1 MEDRRTLIADS
12 AIEVVARD
20 GVRAL
25 THRAV
30 DSEAGLPSGS
40 TSYYCRTRSQLIG
53 LTVDR
58 LTALLRGY
66 VEVSGIQ
73 DLRSSDADDVL
84 TTLTDMI
91 AGLLADYRGELAARW
106 ALVVELTGELDTT
119 DLVASLLD
127 PSDLSGALESAG
139 LRHPDTAALDLLT
152 VFEGLLWERTVG
164 RLAGAELDA
173 ERDADLLGSVL
184 ARHEHRGARNLFGLR
199 R

>member
-1 MEDRRTLIADS
+1 MLIADS

-40 TSYYCRTRSQLIG
+40 TSYYCRTRAQLLS

-58 LTALLRGY
+58 LTSLLRGF

-73 DLRSSDADDVL
+73 ELASGDADDVPEAL
-84 TTLTDMI
+84 TRMI
-91 AGLLADYRGELAARW
+91 DGLLADYRGELAARA
-106 ALVVELTGELDTT
+106 ALIVELAGKEDTT
-119 DLVASLLD
+119 DLVAALLD
-127 PSDLSGALESAG
+127 PSDLVGALDAAG
-139 LRHPDTAALDLLT
+139 LRDPAAVALDLLT

-164 RLAGAELDA
+164 RLAGAEIDLKHDA
-173 ERDADLLGSVL
+173 EVLGAVL
-184 ARHEHRGARNLFGLR
+184 GRHEHRGPRNLFGLR

>member
-1 MEDRRTLIADS
+1 MLIADS

-40 TSYYCRTRSQLIG
+40 TSYYCRTRAQLLA

-58 LTALLRGY
+58 LTSLLRGF

-73 DLRSSDADDVL
+73 ELDASDVGDVL
-84 TTLTDMI
+84 ATLTRMI
-91 AGLLADYRGELAARW
+91 DGLLADYRGELAARS
-106 ALVVELTGELDTT
+106 ALIVELSGKDDTS
-119 DLVASLLD
+119 DLVAALLD
-127 PSDLSGALESAG
+127 PSDLVGALDAAG
-139 LRHPDTAALDLLT
+139 LREPVAASRDLLT
-152 VFEGLLWERTVG
+152 VYEGLLWERTVG
-164 RLAGAELDA
+164 RLAGAEVDQKHDA
-173 ERDADLLGSVL
+173 EVLGAVL
-184 ARHEHRGARNLFGLR
+184 ARHEQRGPRSLFGLR

>member
-1 MEDRRTLIADS
+1 MLIADS

-40 TSYYCRTRSQLIG
+40 TSYYCRTRAQLLT

-58 LTALLRGY
+58 LTSLLRGF

-73 DLRSSDADDVL
+73 ELVSADADDVL
-84 TTLTDMI
+84 SMLTQMI
-91 AGLLADYRGELAARW
+91 DGLLDDYRGELAARS
-106 ALVVELTGELDTT
+106 ALIVELSGKVDTT
-119 DLVASLLD
+119 DLVAALLD
-127 PSDLSGALESAG
+127 PSDLARALDAAG
-139 LRHPDTAALDLLT
+139 LRDPAAAALDLLT
-152 VFEGLLWERTVG
+152 VYEGLLWERTFG
-164 RLAGAELDA
+164 RLATSEID
-173 ERDADLLGSVL
+173 RKHDADLLGSVL
-184 ARHEHRGARNLFGLR
+184 ARHEHRGPRNLFGLR

>member
-1 MEDRRTLIADS
+1 MLIADS

-40 TSYYCRTRSQLIG
+40 TSYYCRTRAQLLT

-58 LTALLRGY
+58 LTSLLRGF

-73 DLRSSDADDVL
+73 ELDASSSDDVVN
-84 TTLTDMI
+84 TLSRMI
-91 AGLLADYRGELAARW
+91 DGLLADYRGELAARS
-106 ALVVELTGELDTT
+106 ALILELTGTEDTT

-127 PSDLSGALESAG
+127 PSDLVGALDAAG
-139 LRHPDTAALDLLT
+139 LRDPAAAAFDLL
-152 VFEGLLWERTVG
+152 VVYEGLLWERTVG
-164 RLAGAELDA
+164 RLADAELDSAHDA
-173 ERDADLLGSVL
+173 EVLGAAI
-184 ARHEHRGARNLFGLR
+184 ARHEQRGPRNIFGLR
-199 R
+199 L

>member
-1 MEDRRTLIADS
+1 MLIADS

-40 TSYYCRTRSQLIG
+40 TSYYCRTRSQLLT

-58 LTALLRGY
+58 LTSLLRGF
-66 VEVSGIQ
+66 VEVSGLLELASSEAE
-73 DLRSSDADDVL
+73 DLL
-84 TTLTDMI
+84 TMLTSMI
-91 AGLLADYRGELAARW
+91 DGLLSDYRGELAARS
-106 ALVVELTGELDTT
+106 ALIMELTGKEDTT

-127 PSDLSGALESAG
+127 PTDLAGALDAAG
-139 LRHPDTAALDLLT
+139 LRDPALAALDLLT
-152 VFEGLLWERTVG
+152 VYEGLLWERTVG
-164 RLAGAELDA
+164 RMAGVQIDHQ
-173 ERDADLLGSVL
+173 RDAAVLGAVL
-184 ARHEHRGARNLFGLR
+184 ARHEHRGPRNLFGLR

>member
-40 TSYYCRTRSQLIG
+40 TSYYCRTRAQLIT

-58 LTALLRGY
+58 LISLLRGF

-73 DLRSSDADDVL
+73 ELDSSDADDVL
-84 TTLTDMI
+84 STLTSMVD
-91 AGLLADYRGELAARW
+91 GLLADYRGELAARW
-106 ALVVELTGELDTT
+106 ALTVELTGEADTT

-127 PSDLSGALESAG
+127 PSDLASALDAAG
-139 LRHPDTAALDLLT
+139 LRDPASAALDLLT
-152 VFEGLLWERTVG
+152 VFEGLVWERALG
-164 RLAGAELDA
+164 RLAGQDVDTA
-173 ERDADLLGSVL
+173 RDAGLLGSAL
-184 ARHEHRGARNLFGLR
+184 ARHEHRGPRNLFGLR

>member
-40 TSYYCRTRSQLIG
+40 TSYYCRTRAQLI
-53 LTVDR
+53 T
-58 LTALLRGY
+58 LTANRLISLLRGF

-73 DLRSSDADDVL
+73 QLASSDADDVL
-84 TTLTDMI
+84 EMLNTMI
-91 AGLLADYRGELAARW
+91 EGLLADYRGELAARS
-106 ALVVELTGELDTT
+106 ALIMELTGEEDTT

-127 PSDLSGALESAG
+127 PSDLASALGSAG
-139 LRHPDTAALDLLT
+139 LRHPAAAALDLLT
-152 VFEGLLWERTVG
+152 VYEGLLWERTVG
-164 RLAGAELDA
+164 RLTGAEIDA
-173 ERDADLLGSVL
+173 KRDADLLGSVL
-184 ARHEHRGARNLFGLR
+184 ARHEHRGPRNLFGLR

>member
-40 TSYYCRTRSQLIG
+40 TSYYCRTRAQLIM
-53 LTVDR
+53 LTADR
-58 LTALLRGY
+58 LVSLLRGF

-73 DLRSSDADDVL
+73 EMRPSEPDDVPARL
-84 TTLTDMI
+84 TTMTE
-91 AGLLADYRGELAARW
+91 GLLADYQGELAARW
-106 ALVVELTGELDTT
+106 ALIGELTGEHDTA

-127 PSDLSGALESAG
+127 PSDLSPALEAAG
-139 LRHPDTAALDLLT
+139 LRDPAAAALDLLT
-152 VFEGLLWERTVG
+152 VYEGLLWERMVG
-164 RLAGAELDA
+164 RLAGQEPDP
-173 ERDADLLGSVL
+173 ERDTGLLVAAL
-184 ARHEHRGARNLFGLR
+184 ARHEQRGARNLFGLR

>member
-1 MEDRRTLIADS
+1 MLIADS

-40 TSYYCRTRSQLIG
+40 TSYYCRTREQLLT

-58 LTALLRGY
+58 LTSLLRGF

-73 DLRSSDADDVL
+73 DLASSNADEVL
-84 TTLTDMI
+84 SMLTRMVE
-91 AGLLADYRGELAARW
+91 GLLADYRGELAARS
-106 ALVVELTGELDTT
+106 ALIMELTGKSDTG
-119 DLVASLLD
+119 DLVAALLD
-127 PSDLSGALESAG
+127 PSDLVRALDAAG
-139 LRHPDTAALDLLT
+139 LRDPATAAVDLLT
-152 VFEGLLWERTVG
+152 VYEGLLWERTVG
-164 RLAGAELDA
+164 RKADSPMDHKRDA
-173 ERDADLLGSVL
+173 EILGAAL
-184 ARHEHRGARNLFGLR
+184 ARHEHRGSRNLFGLR

>member
-40 TSYYCRTRSQLIG
+40 TSYYCRTRSQLIT

-58 LTALLRGY
+58 LTSLLRGF

-73 DLRSSDADDVL
+73 QLSSANADDVL
-84 TTLTDMI
+84 TMLTTMI
-91 AGLLADYRGELAARW
+91 KGLLADYRGELAARS
-106 ALVVELTGELDTT
+106 ALILELTGEEDTG
-119 DLVASLLD
+119 DLVAALLD
-127 PSDLSGALESAG
+127 PSDLVSSLDSAG
-139 LRHPDTAALDLLT
+139 LRQPAAAALDLLT
-152 VFEGLLWERTVG
+152 VYEGLLWERTVG
-164 RLAGAELDA
+164 RLAGAEVDTT
-173 ERDADLLGSVL
+173 RDADLLGSVL
-184 ARHEHRGARNLFGLR
+184 ARHEHRGPRNLLGLR